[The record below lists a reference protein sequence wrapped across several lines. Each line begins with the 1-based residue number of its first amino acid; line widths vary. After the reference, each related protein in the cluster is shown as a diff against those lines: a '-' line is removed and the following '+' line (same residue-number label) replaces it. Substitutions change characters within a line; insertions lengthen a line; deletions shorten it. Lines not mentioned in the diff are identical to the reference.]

1 MPVVVFKKRKMI
13 PLGHVDVSLLADE
26 VGESSADTTDGG
38 EGVHDLL
45 ATIDVGVQHTKDV
58 LEVGFN
64 DQGHCSAKLLLN
76 EK

>member
-1 MPVVVFKKRKMI
+1 MLVVLLKREKMI
-13 PLGHVDVSLLADE
+13 PLSHVDVSLLADE

-64 DQGHCSAKLLLN
+64 DQRH
-76 EK
+76 

>member
-1 MPVVVFKKRKMI
+1 MLAVLLKREKII
-13 PLGHVDVSLLADE
+13 PLSHIDVGLLADE

-45 ATIDVGVQHTKDV
+45 ATVDVGVQHTKDV

-64 DQGHCSAKLLLN
+64 DQRH
-76 EK
+76 